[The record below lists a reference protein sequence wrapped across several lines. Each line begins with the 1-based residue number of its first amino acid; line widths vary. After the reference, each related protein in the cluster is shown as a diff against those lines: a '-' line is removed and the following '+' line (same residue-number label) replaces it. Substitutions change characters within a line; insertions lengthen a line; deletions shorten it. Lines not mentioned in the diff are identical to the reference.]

1 MAINRNYERN
11 SGAAEAPF
19 SVQQIITGGT
29 LADRVTEAL
38 LSKIAS
44 DELAPGSQLPSEQT
58 MAIGFGV
65 SRTVV
70 REAVSRLK
78 SEGLIDSRQG
88 RGAFVR
94 ADRSNVPFR
103 IDIDTENPLLSIFRV
118 LELRLGL
125 DSEIA
130 FLAAERRRRDQM
142 AAINRALA
150 DIDRASKAGRDAA
163 AEDLKFHLSIAMA
176 TANPLF
182 PQLIQFLGRILY
194 SATLVTRANESRRD
208 AWVEQTK
215 VEHEAIAQAI
225 ERRDPEEASSAARRH
240 IVNASLRIKAADADF
255 WDGKAGKVAKNL
267 ADAKLTASPKPSRLK
282 KV

>member
-1 MAINRNYERN
+1 MAVKKSSEKT
-11 SGAAEAPF
+11 GAEAETPLW
-19 SVQQIITGGT
+19 VQQISSGGT

-44 DELAPGSQLPSEQT
+44 EELAPGAQLPSEQT

-94 ADRSNVPFR
+94 ADRSDVPLR
-103 IDIDTENPLLSIFRV
+103 IDIDTENPLQSLLRV

-142 AAINRALA
+142 TAINRALA
-150 DIDRASKAGRDAA
+150 DIEKASKTGRDAA
-163 AEDLKFHLSIAMA
+163 AEDLNFHLSIAMA
-176 TANPLF
+176 ADNPLF
-182 PQLIQFLGRILY
+182 PKLIQFLGRVLY
-194 SATLVTRANESRRD
+194 SATRVTRANEGRRE
-208 AWVEQTK
+208 AWAEQTRI
-215 VEHEAIAQAI
+215 EHEAIAQAI
-225 ERRDPEEASSAARRH
+225 ERKDPDGASAAARTH
-240 IVNASLRIKAADADF
+240 ILNASLRIKSADAEF
-255 WDGKAGKVAKNL
+255 WNSKSGKVARSL
-267 ADAKLTASPKPSRLK
+267 ANAKLPAATKPSRNPK
-282 KV
+282 S